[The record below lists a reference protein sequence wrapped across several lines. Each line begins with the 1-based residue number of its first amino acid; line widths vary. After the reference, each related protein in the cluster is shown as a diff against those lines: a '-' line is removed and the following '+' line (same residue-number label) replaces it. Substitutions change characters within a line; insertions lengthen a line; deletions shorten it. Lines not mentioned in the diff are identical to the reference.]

1 MLNLAAIASFV
12 SIAEAGSLAGA
23 ARRSG
28 VSKSVVS
35 ARLVALERSLG
46 VKLVRRTTR
55 ALTLTAGGKVFYRR
69 AKQILRDVEGA
80 ATEAAAHFRSVAGP
94 LRISAPV
101 GFGNL
106 HLGPALFDFLAKNPG
121 LELTLELDDRFV
133 DVIADGYDAVIRHG
147 PVGDRRLIVKPL
159 AKSRRLL
166 VASPAYLKRFGIPTT
181 ITELKD
187 HLGVIYSNRGAGDW
201 RFRVARRW
209 VNVTPVTALRVNNGL
224 LMRDAAV
231 AGLGMALLP
240 TFFLKSALED
250 RSLRII
256 DVGAEAE
263 GAVIYVAY
271 PDDLRGSPK
280 IEAMTEWLRR
290 TIGKPPYWDRRRK

>member
-1 MLNLAAIASFV
+1 MLNLAAIASFI
-12 SIAEAGSLAGA
+12 SIAEAGSLVGA

-28 VSKSVVS
+28 VSDSVVS
-35 ARLVALERSLG
+35 ARLAEVERSLG

-55 ALTLTAGGKVFYRR
+55 ALTLTASGKLFYRR

-80 ATEAAAHFRSVAGP
+80 ATEAAAHLRSVAGP

-106 HLGPALFDFLAKNPG
+106 HLGPALFDFLANNPG
-121 LELTLELDDRFV
+121 LELTLDVDDRFV
-133 DVIADGYDAVIRHG
+133 DVIAEGYDAVIRHG
-147 PVGDRRLIVKPL
+147 PVGDKRLIVKPL

-166 VASPAYLKRFGIPTT
+166 VASPRYLKRFGTPTT
-181 ITELKD
+181 ITELND

-201 RFRVARRW
+201 RFRTHRRW

-240 TFFLKSALED
+240 TFFLKSALAD
-250 RSLRII
+250 RSLRIV

-263 GAVIYVAY
+263 GAVIYLAY

>member
-1 MLNLAAIASFV
+1 MLNLDAVASFV
-12 SIAEAGSLAGA
+12 SIADAGSLAAA

-35 ARLVALERSLG
+35 ARLSELERALG
-46 VKLVRRTTR
+46 ARLMRRTTR
-55 ALTLTAGGKVFYRR
+55 ALTLTQEGNSFYRR

-80 ATEAAAHFRSVAGP
+80 AAEVAARQRTLTGS

-106 HLGPALFDFLAKNPG
+106 HLGPALFNFIAENPG
-121 LELTLELDDRFV
+121 LELTLEVDDRFV
-133 DVIADGYDAVIRHG
+133 DVVAEGYDAVIRHG
-147 PVGDRRLIVKPL
+147 PVEDKRLIVKRL
-159 AKSRRLL
+159 VRSRRLL
-166 VASPAYLKRFGIPTT
+166 VASPDYLKRFGTPTSVA
-181 ITELKD
+181 ELKA
-187 HLGVIYSNRGAGDW
+187 HRGVIYSNRGAGDW

-209 VNVTPVTALRVNNGL
+209 ITVTPETALRVNNGL

-231 AGLGMALLP
+231 AGLAMALLP
-240 TFFLKSALED
+240 TFFLQSALKS
-250 RSLRII
+250 RSLRAV

-271 PDDLRGSPK
+271 PEDLRGSPK
-280 IEAMTEWLRR
+280 IEALTEWLRR
-290 TIGKPPYWDRRRK
+290 TIGNPPYWDR